1 MGIGSGGGVGVFWR
15 WWTAGT
21 TSAVG
26 SAVGAVA
33 LPLTALTVLDAS
45 AFEMGVIAAAGYV
58 AWIVIGLPAGVV
70 VQRLPMRSV
79 QVAADLAR
87 AAAVISIP
95 LAWWLDRL
103 TVAQLVIV
111 ALVMSFA
118 DVIFDVANLAFLP
131 SIVSKEQLQSRNSL
145 TSGTHAA
152 TQLGG
157 PSVGGLVVQ
166 VLGAVPTL
174 LVDAASY
181 LVSALLLRTLPERR
195 SEAPD
200 RWPPVRAM
208 IREGW
213 RFVVHHPVMGPC
225 MWAATAANTVCGAQH
240 ALYALYLVR
249 ELHAEPGLVGLLLAA
264 DGAGALIGAAVTNQV
279 TARLGTARAL
289 IVAGFVS
296 AAGVLVVP
304 LGTGWQGFAAFAAGN
319 VVFAAGVVV
328 LSVVTRT
335 YRQIASPPDLLPRVM
350 ATVRFVS
357 WGAIPIGGLIAGVIA
372 GVLSGRVTLMI
383 FVVAAIC
390 IPLVLL
396 ASPIRRLRD
405 LTDYQQSDESI
416 GPPPHRRR
424 LAPEAQAN
432 TSNP

>member
-1 MGIGSGGGVGVFWR
+1 MGIDGGGGAGVFWR
-15 WWTAGT
+15 WWAAGT

-45 AFEMGVIAAAGYV
+45 AFQMGMIAAAGYV

-70 VQRLPMRSV
+70 VQRLPMRRV
-79 QVAADLAR
+79 QVGADLVR
-87 AAAVISIP
+87 AAAVVSIP

-111 ALVMSFA
+111 ALVTSFA
-118 DVIFDVANLAFLP
+118 TVVFDVANSTFLP
-131 SIVSKEQLQSRNSL
+131 SIVSREHLQSRNSL
-145 TSGTHAA
+145 TSGTYAT

-174 LVDAASY
+174 LVDAAGY

-195 SEAPD
+195 VQAPD
-200 RWPPVRAM
+200 RWPPMRAM
-208 IREGW
+208 IGEGW
-213 RFVVHHPVMGPC
+213 RFVVHHPLMGPC
-225 MWAATAANTVCGAQH
+225 MWAATAANTVCGAQQ

-249 ELHAEPGLVGLLLAA
+249 ELHAAPGLVGLLLAA
-264 DGAGALIGAAVTNQV
+264 DGVGTLIGAALTNRV
-279 TARLGTARAL
+279 TARIGTARAL
-289 IVAGFVS
+289 IVAGFV
-296 AAGVLVVP
+296 AVAGALVVP
-304 LGTGWQGFAAFAAGN
+304 LGTGWQAFAAFAAGN

-357 WGAIPIGGLIAGVIA
+357 WGAIPIGGLIAGVVA
-372 GVLSGRVTLMI
+372 GMLGGRITLMI
-383 FVVAAIC
+383 FVVAAVC
-390 IPLVLL
+390 VPLLLL
-396 ASPIRRLRD
+396 ASPIRHLRD
-405 LTDYQQSDESI
+405 LTDYRQSGEST
-416 GPPPHRRR
+416 GPPAHRPR
-424 LAPEAQAN
+424 LAPEARAD
-432 TSNP
+432 TSTS

>member
-1 MGIGSGGGVGVFWR
+1 MGFGGGSGAGVFWR
-15 WWTAGT
+15 WWAAGT

-45 AFEMGVIAAAGYV
+45 AFEMGLITAAGYV
-58 AWIVIGLPAGVV
+58 AWIVIGLPAGVL
-70 VQRLPMRSV
+70 VQRLPMRKV

-87 AAAVISIP
+87 AAAILSIP
-95 LAWWLDRL
+95 PAWWLDRL
-103 TVAQLVIV
+103 TIAQLVIA
-111 ALVMSFA
+111 ALVIGFA
-118 DVIFDVANLAFLP
+118 TVIFDVANSTFLP
-131 SIVSKEQLQSRNSL
+131 SIVSREQLQSRNSL
-145 TSGTHAA
+145 TSGTQA
-152 TQLGG
+152 TAQLGG
-157 PSVGGLVVQ
+157 PSAGGLIVQ
-166 VLGAVPTL
+166 LLGAVPTL
-174 LVDAASY
+174 LVDAVSY
-181 LVSALLLRTLPERR
+181 LVSALLLRSLPERR
-195 SEAPD
+195 AEAPGH
-200 RWPPVRAM
+200 RTPMRAM

-264 DGAGALIGAAVTNQV
+264 DGVGTLIGAALTNRL

-289 IVAGFVS
+289 IVTGFV
-296 AAGVLVVP
+296 AVAGALVVP
-304 LGTGWQGFAAFAAGN
+304 LGTGWHGFAAFAVGN

-335 YRQIASPPDLLPRVM
+335 YRQIASPPGLLARVM

-357 WGAIPIGGLIAGVIA
+357 WGAIPISGLIAGVIA
-372 GVLSGRVTLMI
+372 GALGGRATLMI
-383 FVVAAIC
+383 FVVAAAC

-396 ASPIRRLRD
+396 ASPIRHLRD
-405 LTDYQQSDESI
+405 LTDYRQI
-416 GPPPHRRR
+416 
-424 LAPEAQAN
+424 EAQAD
-432 TSNP
+432 TLTP

>member
-1 MGIGSGGGVGVFWR
+1 MGIDSGGGAAVFWR
-15 WWTAGT
+15 WWTAGA

-45 AFEMGVIAAAGYV
+45 AFEMGLITAAGYV

-70 VQRLPMRSV
+70 VQRLPMRGV
-79 QVAADLAR
+79 QVGADLAR
-87 AAAVISIP
+87 AAAVVSIP
-95 LAWWLDRL
+95 LAWWFDRL

-111 ALVMSFA
+111 ALVTSFA
-118 DVIFDVANLAFLP
+118 NVLFDVANSTFLP
-131 SIVSKEQLQSRNSL
+131 SIVSREQLQSRNSL

-157 PSVGGLVVQ
+157 PSAGGLVVQ

-174 LVDAASY
+174 LVDAAGY

-195 SEAPD
+195 AQAPD

-208 IREGW
+208 IREGR
-213 RFVVHHPVMGPC
+213 RFVVRHPVMGPC
-225 MWAATAANTVCGAQH
+225 MWAATAANTVCGAQQ

-249 ELHAEPGLVGLLLAA
+249 ELHAAPGLVGLLLAA
-264 DGAGALIGAAVTNQV
+264 DGVGSLIGAALTNRV

-289 IVAGFVS
+289 IVAGF
-296 AAGVLVVP
+296 AAVAGALVVP
-304 LGTGWQGFAAFAAGN
+304 LGTGWPGFAAFAVGN
-319 VVFAAGVVV
+319 VVFAAAIVMF
-328 LSVVTRT
+328 SVVTRT
-335 YRQIASPPDLLPRVM
+335 YRQIASPPDLLSRVM

-357 WGAIPIGGLIAGVIA
+357 WGAIPIGGLVAGVVA
-372 GVLSGRVTLMI
+372 GLLGGRITLLI
-383 FVVAAIC
+383 FVVPAVC

-405 LTDYQQSDESI
+405 LTDYRGSGEST
-416 GPPPHRRR
+416 GPPPHQRQ
-424 LAPEAQAN
+424 LAADA
-432 TSNP
+432 

>member
-1 MGIGSGGGVGVFWR
+1 MGIDHGGGAGVFWR
-15 WWTAGT
+15 WWAAGT
-21 TSAVG
+21 TSAAG

-45 AFEMGVIAAAGYV
+45 AFEMGLIAAAGYV
-58 AWIVIGLPAGVV
+58 AWIVIGLPAGVL
-70 VQRLPMRSV
+70 VQRLPMRRV
-79 QVAADLAR
+79 QVGADLAR

-103 TVAQLVIV
+103 SVVQLVVV
-111 ALVMSFA
+111 ALVISFA
-118 DVIFDVANLAFLP
+118 NVIFDVANSTFLP

-145 TSGTHAA
+145 TSGTHAT

-157 PSVGGLVVQ
+157 PSVGGLIVQ

-195 SEAPD
+195 AEAPD
-200 RWPPVRAM
+200 RWPPMRAM

-213 RFVVHHPVMGPC
+213 RFVVRHPVMGPC

-264 DGAGALIGAAVTNQV
+264 DGVGTLIGVALTNQV
-279 TARLGTARAL
+279 TARLGTARAV
-289 IVAGFVS
+289 IISGFVAVAG
-296 AAGVLVVP
+296 ALVVP
-304 LGTGWQGFAAFAAGN
+304 LGSGWQGFAAFAAGN
-319 VVFAAGVVV
+319 MVFAAGVVV

-357 WGAIPIGGLIAGVIA
+357 WGAIPIGGLVAGVIA
-372 GVLSGRVTLMI
+372 GVLGGRVTLMI
-383 FVVAAIC
+383 FVVAAVC

-396 ASPIRRLRD
+396 ASPIRHLRD
-405 LTDYQQSDESI
+405 LTDYRQSDEST
-416 GPPPHRRR
+416 GPPPHLQR
-424 LAPEAQAN
+424 LAPEVQADPS
-432 TSNP
+432 TP

>member
-1 MGIGSGGGVGVFWR
+1 MAVDSGTGVFWR

-45 AFEMGVIAAAGYV
+45 AFEMGLIAAAGYV
-58 AWIVIGLPAGVV
+58 AWIVIGLPAGVM
-70 VQRLPMRSV
+70 VQRLPMRRV
-79 QVAADLAR
+79 QIVADLAR
-87 AAAVISIP
+87 ATAVVSIP
-95 LAWWLDRL
+95 LAWWLDSL
-103 TVAQLVIV
+103 TIAQLVIT
-111 ALVMSFA
+111 ALVIGFA
-118 DVIFDVANLAFLP
+118 NVIFDVANSTFLP

-145 TSGTHAA
+145 TSGTQAT

-157 PSVGGLVVQ
+157 PSVGGLIIQ

-174 LVDAASY
+174 LVDAVSY

-195 SEAPD
+195 AESPD
-200 RWPPVRAM
+200 RWPPMREM

-225 MWAATAANTVCGAQH
+225 MWAATAANAVCGAQL

-249 ELHAEPGLVGLLLAA
+249 ELHAEPGLVGVLLAA
-264 DGAGALIGAAVTNQV
+264 DGVGTLFGAALTNRI
-279 TARLGTARAL
+279 TAWLGTARAL
-289 IVAGFVS
+289 IVAGFVTV
-296 AAGVLVVP
+296 AGALVVP
-304 LGTGWQGFAAFAAGN
+304 LGTGWQAYVAFAVGN
-319 VVFAAGVVV
+319 VVFSTGVVV
-328 LSVVTRT
+328 ISVVTRT

-357 WGAIPIGGLIAGVIA
+357 WGAIPIGGLIAGVAA
-372 GVLSGRVTLMI
+372 GVLGGRVTLLI
-383 FVVAAIC
+383 FVVAAAC

-396 ASPIRRLRD
+396 ASPIRHLRD
-405 LTDYQQSDESI
+405 LTDHQRGDEST
-416 GPPPHRRR
+416 GSPASSTLP
-424 LAPEAQAN
+424 
-432 TSNP
+432 SM

>member
-1 MGIGSGGGVGVFWR
+1 MH
-15 WWTAGT
+15 A
-21 TSAVG
+21 
-26 SAVGAVA
+26 
-33 LPLTALTVLDAS
+33 TAL
-45 AFEMGVIAAAGYV
+45 GG
-58 AWIVIGLPAGVV
+58 
-70 VQRLPMRSV
+70 
-79 QVAADLAR
+79 
-87 AAAVISIP
+87 AAAVVSIP

-103 TVAQLVIV
+103 TIAQLVIV
-111 ALVMSFA
+111 ALVTSFA
-118 DVIFDVANLAFLP
+118 NVVFDVANSTFLP

-145 TSGTHAA
+145 TSGTHAT

-157 PSVGGLVVQ
+157 PSVGGLIVQ
-166 VLGAVPTL
+166 ALGAVPTL
-174 LVDAASY
+174 LVDAAGY

-195 SEAPD
+195 AEAPD

-264 DGAGALIGAAVTNQV
+264 DGVGTLIGAALTNQV

-289 IVAGFVS
+289 IVAGFV
-296 AAGVLVVP
+296 AVAGALVVP

-319 VVFAAGVVV
+319 VVFAAGVVM

-357 WGAIPIGGLIAGVIA
+357 WGAIPIGGLIAGLIA
-372 GVLSGRVTLMI
+372 GVLGGRVTLMI
-383 FVVAAIC
+383 FVVAAVC

-396 ASPIRRLRD
+396 ASSIRHLRD
-405 LTDYQQSDESI
+405 LTDYRLSDEST
-416 GPPPHRRR
+416 GSPPHRRQ
-424 LAPEAQAN
+424 LAPEVQAD